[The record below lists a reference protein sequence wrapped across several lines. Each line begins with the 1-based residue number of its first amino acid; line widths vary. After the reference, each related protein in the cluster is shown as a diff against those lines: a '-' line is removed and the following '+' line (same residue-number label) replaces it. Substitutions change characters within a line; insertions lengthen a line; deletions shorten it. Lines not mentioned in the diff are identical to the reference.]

1 MSVNTSVT
9 RRAGQVL
16 SISIGNMLTRLG
28 ITESFGKTKVDYIY
42 IVLFFADSNQKI
54 IRLDISVKEVSTV
67 DKLDSLKLKSS

>member
-1 MSVNTSVT
+1 MSVDTSVT

-28 ITESFGKTKVDYIY
+28 ITESFGKTKVDHIY